1 MLSREYLLQRGY
13 CCGHGCLMCPYEPK
27 HQKDNTRLKEE
38 FMSKANSNFDH
49 LVKDKYGD
57 KKVEGTY
64 YAINQLEERVAQLEE
79 TIEEFMKNWG
89 PEVQKRRDERD
100 EVWDEM
106 VRVVSIQKK
115 HQQPKPGYDI
125 HGNKWTPGETNEE
138 NH

>member
-1 MLSREYLLQRGY
+1 
-13 CCGHGCLMCPYEPK
+13 
-27 HQKDNTRLKEE
+27 
-38 FMSKANSNFDH
+38 MSKANSNFDH
-49 LVKDKYGD
+49 LIKDKYGH
-57 KKVEGTY
+57 KKVKGTY
-64 YAINQLEERVAQLEE
+64 FTINELEERVMELEKLSHE
-79 TIEEFMKNWG
+79 PQNYREKCEQMEERIDKLEAVITNFMNNWG
-89 PEVQKRRDERD
+89 PEVQEARSRRD